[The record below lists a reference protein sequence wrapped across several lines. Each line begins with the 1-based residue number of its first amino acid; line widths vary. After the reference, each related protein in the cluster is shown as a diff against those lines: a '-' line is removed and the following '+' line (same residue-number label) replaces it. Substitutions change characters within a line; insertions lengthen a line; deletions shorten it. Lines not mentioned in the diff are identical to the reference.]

1 MGGGHF
7 NGKNHGGEHTG
18 DGKKQKKG
26 PYFRFDLP
34 TLNRD
39 II

>member
-18 DGKKQKKG
+18 DGKKQKG
-26 PYFRFDLP
+26 LTAQMGSVQILVFH
-34 TLNRD
+34 
-39 II
+39 I